1 MGYGS
6 DAKGPCSDYNGTEQ
20 PYPAFLIHLVTG
32 SGGCLIASFHITRLR
47 LHIECTLN

>member
-20 PYPAFLIHLVTG
+20 LYPAFLIHLVAG
-32 SGGCLIASFHITRLR
+32 SGTLTVSFHITRLH
-47 LHIECTLN
+47 LHI